1 MNTLSSLRGTKQCYG
16 RHCEELRGT
25 KQSNLLH
32 IHVYVDRWGL
42 LRQARI
48 DEMIMIRKISIKKLL
63 TYLALTIAAVTFIY
77 PFIWMIG
84 ASLAPEHELG
94 KMTLWPVNPGFQNF
108 KSMFEKIPIGRSLIN
123 SLLVAVLTTSLVLI
137 TGSFVGYA
145 LAKMQFKGRQLIFYI
160 IVFTMSLPFQVTLIP
175 NYITIINLRLVDTF
189 FALIIPFA
197 VSAFAILMFR
207 QAFQGLPQALID
219 AARLDG
225 CTETGIIFRILWPN
239 IKPTVVTVAI
249 LTFIGSWNEVLWP
262 LIVVRN
268 ENLMT
273 MPQLVTLFSVGGR
286 ADSLL
291 GVKIAAAVLLA
302 LPVMIA
308 FLFFQKHF
316 IQSMASTGLK
326 D

>member
-1 MNTLSSLRGTKQCYG
+1 MKK
-16 RHCEELRGT
+16 E
-25 KQSNLLH
+25 
-32 IHVYVDRWGL
+32 
-42 LRQARI
+42 
-48 DEMIMIRKISIKKLL
+48 ISIKKILM
-63 TYLALTIAAVTFIY
+63 YVALGAAALTFIY

-84 ASLAPEHELG
+84 ASFAPMHEVGNL
-94 KMTLWPVNPGFQNF
+94 TFWPAHPTWDNF
-108 KSMFEKIPIGRSLIN
+108 KIMVSKIPIGRSLMN
-123 SLLVAVLTTSLVLI
+123 SLLVAVLTTSLVI
-137 TGSFVGYA
+137 VTGSVVGYA
-145 LAKMQFKGRQLIFYI
+145 LAKMQFKGKQFIFYV

-175 NYITIINLRLVDTF
+175 NYITMINLRMVDTY
-189 FALIIPFA
+189 FALVIPFA

-225 CTETGIIFRILWPN
+225 CNETGIIFRILWPN
-239 IKPTVVTVAI
+239 IKPTIVTVAI
-249 LTFIGSWNEVLWP
+249 LSFIGSWNEVLWP

-268 ENLMT
+268 EKLMT
-273 MPQLVTLFSVGGR
+273 MPQLVTLFATGGR
-286 ADSLL
+286 ADSQL

>member
-1 MNTLSSLRGTKQCYG
+1 
-16 RHCEELRGT
+16 
-25 KQSNLLH
+25 
-32 IHVYVDRWGL
+32 
-42 LRQARI
+42 
-48 DEMIMIRKISIKKLL
+48 MIKNFSVKKMLV
-63 TYLALTIAAVTFIY
+63 YLALTVAALTFIY
-77 PFIWMIG
+77 PFIWMIS

-94 KMTLWPVNPGFQNF
+94 RMTLLPEHPGFGNF
-108 KSMFEKIPIGRSLIN
+108 KAMFAKIPIGRSLIN
-123 SLLVAVLTTSLVLI
+123 SLLVALLTTSLVLI
-137 TGSFVGYA
+137 TGSLVGYA
-145 LAKMQFKGRQLIFYI
+145 LAKMQFRGRQLIFYV

-197 VSAFAILMFR
+197 VSAFAVLMFR

-239 IKPTVVTVAI
+239 IKPTLVTVAI

-268 ENLMT
+268 EKLMT

-286 ADSLL
+286 ADAQL

>member
-1 MNTLSSLRGTKQCYG
+1 
-16 RHCEELRGT
+16 
-25 KQSNLLH
+25 
-32 IHVYVDRWGL
+32 
-42 LRQARI
+42 
-48 DEMIMIRKISIKKLL
+48 MIKKLSIKKILM
-63 TYLALTIAAVTFIY
+63 YLALTIAAVTFIY

-84 ASLAPEHELG
+84 ASLAPEHELV
-94 KMTLWPVNPGFQNF
+94 KMALWPVNPGLQNF
-108 KSMFEKIPIGRSLIN
+108 NSMFEKISIGRSLIN
-123 SLLVAVLTTSLVLI
+123 SLLVAILTTSLVLV
-137 TGSFVGYA
+137 TGSLVGYA

-175 NYITIINLRLVDTF
+175 NYITMINLRLVDTF

-286 ADSLL
+286 ADSQL

>member
-1 MNTLSSLRGTKQCYG
+1 MNEKFSFGKFILYAA
-16 RHCEELRGT
+16 
-25 KQSNLLH
+25 LL
-32 IHVYVDRWGL
+32 
-42 LRQARI
+42 
-48 DEMIMIRKISIKKLL
+48 
-63 TYLALTIAAVTFIY
+63 IAALSFIY

-84 ASLAPEHELG
+84 AAFAPAHEIG
-94 KMTLWPVNPGFQNF
+94 KMVIWPSHPGWGNF
-108 KSMFEKIPIGRSLIN
+108 KSMIEKIPIGRSLIN
-123 SLLVAVLTTSLVLI
+123 SLLVASLTTTLVLI
-137 TGSFVGYA
+137 TGSTVGYA
-145 LAKMQFKGRQLIFYI
+145 LAKMRFKGRQFIFYV
-160 IVFTMSLPFQVTLIP
+160 IVFTMSLPFQITLIP
-175 NYITIINLRLVDTF
+175 NYITMVNLHLVDTF
-189 FALIIPFA
+189 LALIVPFA

-225 CTETGIIFRILWPN
+225 CNEMGIIFRVLWPN
-239 IKPTVVTVAI
+239 IKPTLVTVAI

-262 LIVVRN
+262 LIVIRN
-268 ENLMT
+268 EHLMT
-273 MPQLVTLFSVGGR
+273 MPQLVTLFAVGGR
-286 ADSLL
+286 ADSQL

>member
-1 MNTLSSLRGTKQCYG
+1 MKRQFPLR
-16 RHCEELRGT
+16 
-25 KQSNLLH
+25 
-32 IHVYVDRWGL
+32 
-42 LRQARI
+42 
-48 DEMIMIRKISIKKLL
+48 KLFM
-63 TYLALTIAAVTFIY
+63 YAALGIAALSFIY
-77 PFIWMIG
+77 PFVWMIG
-84 ASLAPEHELG
+84 ASFAPMHEIGNMSLFP
-94 KMTLWPVNPGFQNF
+94 KHPTWNNF
-108 KSMFEKIPIGRSLIN
+108 ISMFEKIPIGRSLFN
-123 SLLVAVLTTSLVLI
+123 SLFVAILSTTLVMV
-137 TGSFVGYA
+137 TGSVVGYA
-145 LAKMQFKGRQLIFYI
+145 LAKMKFRGRQLIFFV

-175 NYITIINLRLVDTF
+175 NYITMVNLRWVDTF
-189 FALIIPFA
+189 LALIIPFS

-225 CTETGIIFRILWPN
+225 CNEMEIIFRVLWPN
-239 IKPTVVTVAI
+239 IKPTLVTIAI
-249 LTFIGSWNEVLWP
+249 LSFIGSWNEVLWP

-268 ENLMT
+268 EKLMT

-286 ADSLL
+286 ADSQL

>member
-1 MNTLSSLRGTKQCYG
+1 MKAKVSLRKI
-16 RHCEELRGT
+16 
-25 KQSNLLH
+25 LL
-32 IHVYVDRWGL
+32 YV
-42 LRQARI
+42 
-48 DEMIMIRKISIKKLL
+48 
-63 TYLALTIAAVTFIY
+63 ALSVAALTFIY
-77 PFIWMIG
+77 PFVWMIG
-84 ASLAPEHELG
+84 ASLAPMHEVG
-94 KMTLWPVNPGFQNF
+94 SMTLLPAHPGLGNF
-108 KSMFEKIPIGRSLIN
+108 KAMIGKIPIGRSLIN
-123 SLLVAVLTTSLVLI
+123 SLLVAVLTTTLVII
-137 TGSFVGYA
+137 TGSVVGYA
-145 LAKMQFKGRQLIFYI
+145 LAKMQFKGRQLIFYV

-175 NYITIINLRLVDTF
+175 NYITMVNLKLVDTF

-225 CTETGIIFRILWPN
+225 CNETGIIFRILWPN
-239 IKPTVVTVAI
+239 IKPTIVTVAI

-262 LIVVRN
+262 LIVVRD
-268 ENLMT
+268 EKLMT
-273 MPQLVTLFSVGGR
+273 MPQLVTLFAVGGR
-286 ADSLL
+286 ADSQL

>member
-1 MNTLSSLRGTKQCYG
+1 MKRRIMNAGYSLKRVGM
-16 RHCEELRGT
+16 
-25 KQSNLLH
+25 
-32 IHVYVDRWGL
+32 YV
-42 LRQARI
+42 
-48 DEMIMIRKISIKKLL
+48 
-63 TYLALTIAAVTFIY
+63 ALTLAAFTFIY

-84 ASLAPEHELG
+84 ASLAPLNEVG
-94 KMTLWPVNPGFQNF
+94 TMILWPAHPGLGNF
-108 KSMFEKIPIGRSLIN
+108 EKMIAKIPIGRSLIN
-123 SLLVAVLTTSLVLI
+123 SILVAVLTTALVLI
-137 TGSFVGYA
+137 TGSVVGYA
-145 LAKMQFKGRQLIFYI
+145 LAKMQFKGRQLIFYV

-175 NYITIINLRLVDTF
+175 NYITMINLHLVDTF

-197 VSAFAILMFR
+197 VSSFAVLMFR

-225 CTETGIIFRILWPN
+225 CGEMSIIFRILWPN
-239 IKPTVVTVAI
+239 IKPTLVTVAI
-249 LTFIGSWNEVLWP
+249 LSFIGSWNEVLWP
-262 LIVVRN
+262 LIVIRN
-268 ENLMT
+268 EHLMT
-273 MPQLVTLFSVGGR
+273 MPQLVTLFAVGGR
-286 ADSLL
+286 ADSQL

>member
-1 MNTLSSLRGTKQCYG
+1 MKTTIS
-16 RHCEELRGT
+16 
-25 KQSNLLH
+25 
-32 IHVYVDRWGL
+32 VYKVL
-42 LRQARI
+42 
-48 DEMIMIRKISIKKLL
+48 M
-63 TYLALTIAAVTFIY
+63 YLALTVAAVTFIY
-77 PFIWMIG
+77 PFVWMIG
-84 ASLAPEHELG
+84 ASLAPMHELG
-94 KMTLWPVNPGFQNF
+94 KMNVFPEHPTLDNF
-108 KSMFEKIPIGRSLIN
+108 KKMVEKIPIGRSLIN
-123 SLLVAVLTTSLVLI
+123 SLLVAVLTTSLVMI
-137 TGSFVGYA
+137 TGSTVGYA
-145 LAKMQFKGRQLIFYI
+145 LAKMQFKGRQLIFYV

-175 NYITIINLRLVDTF
+175 NYITMVNLHLVDTF

-197 VSAFAILMFR
+197 VGAFAILMFR

-225 CTETGIIFRILWPN
+225 CNEWEIIFKILWPN
-239 IKPTVVTVAI
+239 IKPTLVTVAI

-262 LIVVRN
+262 LIVIRN
-268 ENLMT
+268 EQLMT
-273 MPQLVTLFSVGGR
+273 MPQLVTLFAVGGR
-286 ADSLL
+286 ADSQL